1 MVLRFFDPQKGQI
14 TLGGIDLKDMS
25 FSQIRENIAV
35 VNQDTFLF
43 HGSVGDNIRMGRPE
57 ASDEE
62 IQSAAKAA
70 NIDGFIGTLPEQYD
84 TIVGEKGI
92 KLSGGQRQR
101 VAIARAILRDSP
113 ILILDEAL
121 SAVDAENEAIIQD
134 ALNKLMVG
142 RTTIILAHR
151 LSSIIDCDRIIVID
165 DGHVV
170 ETGVHSEL
178 ILRNNIYSALM
189 RDQAMQA
196 DLSLEMIQD
205 PFKCDIPK
213 IDKLDNIAGGSK
225 VLDTEG
231 VIKAEGLNWYEVI
244 KSLMGVIMP
253 WKGRVPWQGEHFK
266 S

>member
-1 MVLRFFDPQKGQI
+1 LNFDVAAGECIGVVGPSGCGKSSLVKLILRFFDPQGGEV
-14 TLGGIDLKDMS
+14 TLGGMDLKQMS

-43 HGSVGDNIRMGRPE
+43 HGTVGDNIRMGCPE

-62 IQSAAKAA
+62 LQSAAKAA
-70 NIDGFIGTLPEQYD
+70 NIDNFIKSLPQQYD
-84 TIVGEKGI
+84 TIIGEKGI

-151 LSSIIDCDRIIVID
+151 LSSIMDCDRIIVLG
-165 DGHVV
+165 DGKVV
-170 ETGVHSEL
+170 ETGIHSDL
-178 ILRNNIYSALM
+178 ISRDNIYSALM
-189 RDQAMQA
+189 RDQAAQA
-196 DLSLEMIQD
+196 G
-205 PFKCDIPK
+205 P
-213 IDKLDNIAGGSK
+213 
-225 VLDTEG
+225 VYEG
-231 VIKAEGLNWYEVI
+231 KEDAKN
-244 KSLMGVIMP
+244 
-253 WKGRVPWQGEHFK
+253 
-266 S
+266 